1 MKNPE
6 RVKAGMVAF
15 LNHQSQ
21 QHTCR
26 ISPVPHPKPISHTSL
41 ITPLRHKA
49 YPQYQFETISW
60 YIFSYSEPI
69 EVRRSLQQSHNSDV
83 VASLIPKDLLRS
95 KDLILMNV
103 LLFLNFASALDSVS

>member
-83 VASLIPKDLLRS
+83 VASLIPKR
-95 KDLILMNV
+95 
-103 LLFLNFASALDSVS
+103 FAKKQRPHTYECLAVPQFRVSP